1 MENYNVSL
9 GEEEAEEREAQVQEG
24 GRGEP
29 PPEESKLSR
38 LFYLQLYS
46 SVLNAEKAHKKR
58 EKERRRKERRSLKLK
73 LAKKKVVKSLSWMD
87 VTNLLARSFSTEGST
102 RDKDIGDV
110 EVVTE
115 VARVGRLVLPKRLKK
130 SFVKDVMV
138 DRRLSVGRGQ
148 YLPQA
153 QVKSLKIF
161 LTLLLISAQNFV
173 KVGVPQ
179 SRGHYGHA
187 GGGGGSPRERG
198 GGYGVPR

>member
-161 LTLLLISAQNFV
+161 LTLFLFSAQNYV

-198 GGYGVPR
+198 GVYGVPR

>member
-153 QVKSLKIF
+153 QVKSFKIF
-161 LTLLLISAQNFV
+161 LTLFLFSAHNFV

-198 GGYGVPR
+198 GVYGVPR